1 MGNCGGNAKVAASSI
16 KYSTKEDSL
25 HELMSSIYT
34 NSNTFEAVRL
44 LLNDSVGRNS
54 FRKYLKSEYA
64 AEGLLYYE
72 EVELFKSA
80 EAGNIAV
87 VSRSLCENYLKPGSS
102 NEVNISDAMKS
113 KLLSLLIN
121 NENLFAEK
129 ANIVA
134 ELVLSQSEVMAIL
147 AMNGFPRFVTSPTF
161 KTWVTEE
168 LQVAEKVSP
177 VTIATAPNTFAV
189 SALSSMEAAEFEM
202 ICKGAIWLKQL
213 VALAELLPVAVSI
226 ATANPSRRG
235 LPLIYV
241 NPEFTVLTGYSR
253 EECIGK
259 NCKFLQQPAK
269 SERDSI
275 NQFVKAVHTKSPARI
290 DITNFKKD
298 GTYFRNLVCMKAL
311 LNQTGEVGYF
321 IAIHLDITSEG
332 LSQKISK
339 FADSL
344 LSTLPDK
351 F

>member
-1 MGNCGGNAKVAASSI
+1 M
-16 KYSTKEDSL
+16 
-25 HELMSSIYT
+25 
-34 NSNTFEAVRL
+34 
-44 LLNDSVGRNS
+44 
-54 FRKYLKSEYA
+54 
-64 AEGLLYYE
+64 
-72 EVELFKSA
+72 ELFKNA
-80 EAGNIAV
+80 EAFNITAI
-87 VSRSLCENYLKPGSS
+87 SKSLCDNYLNPGSS

-113 KLLSLLIN
+113 KLLSLLSN
-121 NENLFAEK
+121 NDNLLSEK
-129 ANIVA
+129 AHIVA

-147 AMNGFPRFVTSPTF
+147 AMNGFPRFVSSPTF

-177 VTIATAPNTFAV
+177 VSISTAPNTFAV
-189 SALSSMEAAEFEM
+189 SALSSMEPNEFEL
-202 ICKGAIWLKQL
+202 ICKGASWLKQF
-213 VALAELLPVAVSI
+213 VALSELLPVAVSI
-226 ATANPSRRG
+226 ATASPNRRG
-235 LPLIYV
+235 LPLVYV

-253 EECIGK
+253 EESIGK

-298 GTYFRNLVCMKAL
+298 GTFFRNLVCMKAL
-311 LNQTGEVGYF
+311 LNQSGEACYF
-321 IAIHLDITSEG
+321 VAIHLDITAEG

-344 LSTLPDK
+344 LANLPEK